1 MESKETKKYTKQEIC
16 QLISKEEETKEI
28 KVRWASYL
36 AEYGR
41 SNIIEFQIIFS
52 GRLLEF

>member
-28 KVRWASYL
+28 KLRWASYL